1 MMMQLN
7 SRVLFY
13 IQWKCAVDLLLLC
26 AHFREVKLSPV
37 FTLEIKKEKKKE
49 LCFFINPVTYQRCVK
64 CNTAGIH

>member
-26 AHFREVKLSPV
+26 AHFREIKWSPV
-37 FTLEIKKEKKKE
+37 FTLEIKKEKKNYD
-49 LCFFINPVTYQRCVK
+49 FS
-64 CNTAGIH
+64 

>member
-26 AHFREVKLSPV
+26 AHLREVIWSPV
-37 FTLEIKKEKKKE
+37 FTLEIKKEKKIKIFHKTSYIST
-49 LCFFINPVTYQRCVK
+49 LCEM
-64 CNTAGIH
+64 